1 MYYSFKKVGLKEK
14 SSLEMEKARC
24 NKNIKTWESL
34 IGFLSH
40 VLCWL
45 IMQLMD
51 KKFSQSNLG
60 CGEKMG
66 NNDFCLGQAAMQVQ
80 IFEWEVRYK
89 MRSQEGE
96 AG

>member
-1 MYYSFKKVGLKEK
+1 
-14 SSLEMEKARC
+14 
-24 NKNIKTWESL
+24 
-34 IGFLSH
+34 
-40 VLCWL
+40 
-45 IMQLMD
+45 MD

-66 NNDFCLGQAAMQVQ
+66 NNDFCLGHAAMQVQ